1 MPLSSVVD
9 YYNVR
14 LPELHPRAQLRRR
27 SSYRLHRG
35 ILTAQ
40 VAGFI
45 LTPYLVPVVHATTG
59 ELFGQRA
66 KLLVRTEDGYPA
78 PPESLYVQAWDADD
92 VVFLDRF
99 LRTFHALNHLHQ
111 GHDGRELL
119 VLDVHL
125 RHVAAL
131 PEHHGEVFETLL
143 HRFGLRTDQVVL
155 RLDGRALHMDH
166 HVQEAAR
173 SFTGYGYRLLAARP
187 DIEHTDLGLLFTL
200 GVRWVAPRTQDLEA
214 LYRRGPLGQWWDQA
228 EVGRVGLWVDGVEGP
243 EELARARALGADL
256 IEGSQPSQSAR
267 RAPARSPLRPSEV
280 AG

>member
-1 MPLSSVVD
+1 V
-9 YYNVR
+9 
-14 LPELHPRAQLRRR
+14 
-27 SSYRLHRG
+27 
-35 ILTAQ
+35 IK
-40 VAGFI
+40 VA
-45 LTPYLVPVVHATTG
+45 TG
-59 ELFGQRA
+59 ALFGQRA
-66 KLLVRTEDGYPA
+66 KLFVRTEDGHPA

-155 RLDGRALHMDH
+155 RLDARALHTDA

-173 SFTGYGYRLLAARP
+173 SFTGYGYRLLAAGP
-187 DIEHTDLGLLFTL
+187 DLDHTDWDLLGAL
-200 GVRWVAPRTQDLEA
+200 GVRWVAPQVQDLEVR
-214 LYRRGPLGQWWDQA
+214 YDRGERWRAQTATG
-228 EVGRVGLWVDGVEGP
+228 GRIGLWLAGIDDP
-243 EELARARALGADL
+243 EALARAGALGADL
-256 IEGSQPSQSAR
+256 IEGNQSSRAAR
-267 RAPARSPLRPSEV
+267 QAPPRYPLSPADV
-280 AG
+280 AV